1 MVRLVGQRCPIAE
14 AVFVVRIRPI
24 GEVRSGN
31 RGTFVKLDPHPTDG
45 GFFDSHFE
53 GGNAVRFRYG
63 TGKIRHFCGVHAIG
77 IPNCDGVLH
86 DVNHHV
92 VDAIF
97 KELVVE

>member
-1 MVRLVGQRCPIAE
+1 MCYGRVLYVSRAARPRASNFLLAQAMTSSRFQQRKP
-14 AVFVVRIRPI
+14 F
-24 GEVRSGN
+24 G
-31 RGTFVKLDPHPTDG
+31 VK
-45 GFFDSHFE
+45 E
-53 GGNAVRFRYG
+53 VRFRYG
-63 TGKIRHFCGVHAIG
+63 TGKVRHLCGVHAIG